1 MLSDMKGILFQAAMS
16 RILVV
21 FLFVSTTLDLC
32 KPCFR
37 AGVYEHIQINPKN
50 DQVKDGDVFY
60 YLRKNLDVFKQV
72 TEEAGSEGVQLLLL
86 PEGGLFSPSDRSDA
100 ARLAE
105 EIPPLDPSDPLIPCT
120 DSRFTDS
127 RFNDSRFKGTDESPG
142 ILRFLSCLA
151 RDNHLFLVADLAD
164 REPCQDDNCPRD
176 GYRIYNTA
184 VAFDPEGVL
193 VQKYHKRHLFGEY
206 NYDVPESQELS
217 TFDTPF
223 GSVGLFIC
231 FDIIYRDPGLSLI
244 RERNVS
250 TLLLPTNW
258 FDEFPF
264 LMASQYHSS
273 FAMGNNVNL
282 LAANMKD
289 RSSRSIGSGIY
300 SGRSGALVYKHDVN
314 GDGFPSLLIANVKTG
329 SNDHCDDNDCDPE
342 PKTITFDFKADKGSY
357 PIQQLPLSHFT
368 YVNVSK
374 TDLNETVCD
383 GSFCCSLDGRVE
395 PDSRLVFGVTN
406 RIRQSSTVT
415 DYSWCEEACVVMAVD
430 TRGQISLTT
439 TAHFKNLAM
448 AASFTTD
455 SVYPSVL
462 GSNLQLLHTTEW
474 HVTSS
479 NLTFELKT
487 HTRKPIAVVG
497 LYGRCYDRDP
507 EYKRNHVN

>member
-1 MLSDMKGILFQAAMS
+1 MS
-16 RILVV
+16 HRILVIL
-21 FLFVSTTLDLC
+21 LFVSTIPNLC
-32 KPCFR
+32 KSCFR
-37 AGVYEHIQINPKN
+37 AGVYEHIQINPKS
-50 DQVKDGDVFY
+50 DQVEDGDVFY

-72 TEEAGSEGVQLLLL
+72 TEKARSEGVQLLLL
-86 PEGGLFSPSDRSDA
+86 PEGGLFSPSDRSEA

-105 EIPPLDPSDPLIPCT
+105 EIPLLDTLNPLIPC
-120 DSRFTDS
+120 
-127 RFNDSRFKGTDESPG
+127 NDNRFKGTDKSPG
-142 ILRFLSCLA
+142 ILQFLSCLA

-164 REPCQDDNCPRD
+164 REPCDDDQCPRD

-184 VAFDPEGVL
+184 VAFDPKGIL

-206 NYDVPESQELS
+206 NYDVPKVQELT
-217 TFDTPF
+217 TFQTPW
-223 GSVGLFIC
+223 GLMGLFIC

-244 RERNVS
+244 REHNVS

-289 RSSRSIGSGIY
+289 RSKRSTGSGIY
-300 SGRSGALVYKHDVN
+300 SGKSGALVYKHDVN

-329 SNDHCDDNDCDPE
+329 SNDHCDPE
-342 PKTITFDFKADKGSY
+342 SKTITFDFKVDKNSY
-357 PIQQLPLSHFT
+357 PIQQLPLSEFT

-374 TDLNETVCD
+374 TDLNEKVCS
-383 GSFCCSLDGRVE
+383 GSFCCSLVGKVE
-395 PDSRLVFGVTN
+395 KVEKANSRLVFGVTN
-406 RIRQSSTVT
+406 KIRKSSTVT
-415 DYSWCEEACVVMAVD
+415 EYSWCEEACVVMAVD
-430 TRGQISLTT
+430 TCGQVSLTT

-448 AASFTTD
+448 KGTFTTD

-462 GSNLQLLHTTEW
+462 GRNVELLHTSEW
-474 HVTSS
+474 NVTSS

-487 HTRKPIAVVG
+487 ETRNPISVIG

-507 EYKRNHVN
+507 QYKRNHVN